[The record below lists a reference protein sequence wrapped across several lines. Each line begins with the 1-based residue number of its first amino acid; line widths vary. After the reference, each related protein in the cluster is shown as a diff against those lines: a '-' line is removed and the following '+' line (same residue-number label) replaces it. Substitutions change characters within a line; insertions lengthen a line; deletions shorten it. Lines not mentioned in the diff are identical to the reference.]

1 MLAVITFSAMS
12 FSQNLN
18 KQPRASCTSQWLV
31 CPDSAEA
38 PPSFLKSKHS
48 AVAQVG
54 DGAVNSESGEE
65 LGPRLE

>member
-1 MLAVITFSAMS
+1 MPCPFLRILINNREQVA
-12 FSQNLN
+12 
-18 KQPRASCTSQWLV
+18 PHEWLV